1 MGEVT
6 LEVAADL
13 RARDAEAER
22 ARSSLTAE
30 LRAERALEARLHPG
44 RTLASLDE
52 LHLSGLNP
60 TSSTSPPSRLQLQLP
75 GRASPLHRRDFNF
88 TDLKA
93 EPTSSFLDAR
103 SPRWGGLGKYLR
115 AKYLSMRGEGN
126 TRQGQAGAQ
135 AVNADAIVLIE

>member
-1 MGEVT
+1 MT

-30 LRAERALEARLHPG
+30 LRAERALEARLFPG

-60 TSSTSPPSRLQLQLP
+60 TSSTSPSSRLQLQLR
-75 GRASPLHRRDFNF
+75 GRSSPLHRRDFNF

-93 EPTSSFLDAR
+93 EPASSFLDAR
-103 SPRWGGLGKYLR
+103 SPRWGGLGKFLR